1 MPGGPKKQTGLTA
14 IERQVL
20 ELMVYG
26 KSNGDIGQVLG
37 KSPLTVKGQVHS
49 IIHKLDV
56 ENRTQA
62 VAKWLRPDLFNKKEP
77 A

>member
-1 MPGGPKKQTGLTA
+1 MAGGPKKQEGLTQCEQA
-14 IERQVL
+14 VL

-49 IIHKLDV
+49 IINKLNV

-62 VAKWLRPDLFNKKEP
+62 VAKWLAPHLFEKKET
-77 A
+77 

>member
-1 MPGGPKKQTGLTA
+1 MAGGPKKQTGLTV

-20 ELMVYG
+20 ELMVFG
-26 KSNGDIGQVLG
+26 KSNGVIGQVLG

-49 IIHKLDV
+49 IIQKLDV

-62 VAKWLRPDLFNKKEP
+62 VAKWLRPDLFKKVSP
-77 A
+77 